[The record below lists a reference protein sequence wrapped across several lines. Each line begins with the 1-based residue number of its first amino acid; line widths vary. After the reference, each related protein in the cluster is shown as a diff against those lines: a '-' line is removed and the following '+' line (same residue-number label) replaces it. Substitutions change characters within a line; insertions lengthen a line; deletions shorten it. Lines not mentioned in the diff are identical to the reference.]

1 VFPVVYITANVS
13 GGHLNPA
20 VTVAT
25 VCTGH
30 ISLIKAAAYIVAQV
44 VGAIAAHLI
53 QASLAPFQCIE
64 RLIMKPSYC
73 FRNNASC
80 QQLEEESLAPSSVF

>member
-1 VFPVVYITANVS
+1 MFPVVYITANVS

-44 VGAIAAHLI
+44 VGAVAAHLI
-53 QASLAPFQCIE
+53 QASLALSQCIK

-73 FRNNASC
+73 LQDDASS
-80 QQLEEESLAPSSVF
+80 QRLDKESSAPGSVF

>member
-1 VFPVVYITANVS
+1 MFPVVYITANVS

-44 VGAIAAHLI
+44 VGAVAAHLI
-53 QASLAPFQCIE
+53 QASLALFQRIE
-64 RLIMKPSYC
+64 RLIIKPSYC
-73 FRNNASC
+73 LQDDASS
-80 QQLEEESLAPSSVF
+80 QRLEEELLAPGSVF

>member
-1 VFPVVYITANVS
+1 MYITANVS

-64 RLIMKPSYC
+64 RLVIKPSYC
-73 FRNNASC
+73 FQDNASC
-80 QQLEEESLAPSSVF
+80 QHLKEESLAPGSVF